1 MNDLKEMVKDL
12 NGTVRYI
19 KVMSRR
25 KRKTIQKAGRAIL
38 YVIGIATI
46 LEMFV

>member
-12 NGTVRYI
+12 KGTARYI

-25 KRKTIQKAGRAIL
+25 KRKTIQKAGRAVL
-38 YVIGIATI
+38 YIIGAATI